1 MGAVTLEPER
11 YDAVIFDVDG
21 VVTDTASVH
30 FAAWKR
36 TFDAYLEV
44 RARRGEGTFEQFTEQ
59 DYLAYV
65 DGKPRYDGVRSF
77 LASRGI
83 ELPEGE
89 ADDPPEHETVR
100 GIGNRKNEAF
110 VRWLDDNRVEPY
122 RSTVRVLRELR
133 ERGIPTGAISASRN
147 AEAVLDSA
155 GVLDLFDA
163 RVDGRVA
170 GELGLPGKPDPA
182 VFLEAARRLDAAPE
196 RSVVVEDAQAGC
208 AAGRD
213 GGFGLVIGVDRGD
226 QREELL
232 AHGADVVV
240 DDLEEVTVA

>member
-1 MGAVTLEPER
+1 MGAVTIDRAR

-21 VVTDTASVH
+21 VVTDTATAH
-30 FAAWKR
+30 FGAWKR
-36 TFDAYLEV
+36 TFDAYLQV
-44 RARRGEGTFEQFTEQ
+44 RARRGEGTFEEFREQ

-77 LASRGI
+77 LGSRGI

-89 ADDPPEHETVR
+89 SEDPPERETIR
-100 GIGNRKNEAF
+100 GIGNRKNDAF
-110 VRWLDDNRVEPY
+110 VRWLDDNPVEPY
-122 RSTVRVLRELR
+122 PSTVRVLHELR
-133 ERGIPTGAISASRN
+133 DRGIATAAISSSRN

-163 RVDGRVA
+163 RVDGRTA
-170 GELGLPGKPDPA
+170 GEIGLPGKPDPA
-182 VFLEAARRLDAAPE
+182 VFLEAARRLDATPE

-208 AAGRD
+208 AAGRQ